1 MADNTKSTKS
11 TTKSSAPKTTT
22 RSTTTKSAS
31 AKSNAKITQ
40 RTPVNLKDWNKEI
53 ANALESAYGRKP
65 TQVSGIEN
73 IASAYYYSY
82 LLRLVKGIFEF
93 KAPDYWDVDFLL
105 DTLLLNG
112 VFAIFEHNSDPIALN
127 CQPYGVN
134 VYYKPTNFNI
144 ANPVLGNFSKTIGT
158 DGAIIYL
165 EEDPAYN
172 ASFRTIRPL
181 LTKYAYQLAACDKCI
196 DQSLMNS
203 GVAAIFSAQSKKAA
217 QSFRA
222 MYDDISQGKPAVFVD
237 EELGLQS
244 QSSRALQYTPAKDN
258 FVCDKVQIEKRC
270 IIEEFLTAIGVNNA
284 NTSKRERLNADE
296 VNSNNDECYV
306 STATWKRNLKTTTDM
321 AHKLFP
327 NLKFSLTIKDLSIID
342 NSPSKADAAPKGE
355 KNESDDKEE

>member
-1 MADNTKSTKS
+1 MANNKSS
-11 TTKSSAPKTTT
+11 TTKSSAPKST
-22 RSTTTKSAS
+22 RSTTNKSTQSKSRSTRTTGAS
-31 AKSNAKITQ
+31 Q
-40 RTPVNLKDWNKEI
+40 LKNWNKEM
-53 ANALESAYGRKP
+53 AMALESAYGRKP

-73 IASAYYYSY
+73 ISSAYYFSY

-112 VFAIFEHNSDPIALN
+112 VFAIFEHNSEPLALN

-134 VYYKPTNFNI
+134 VYYKPTDFNI
-144 ANPVLGNFSKTIGT
+144 ANPVLGNFSKKIGVN
-158 DGAIIYL
+158 GAIIYL

-181 LTKYAYQLAACDKCI
+181 LTKYAYQLASCDKCI

-203 GVAAIFSAQSKKAA
+203 GVAAIFSAPNKKAA
-217 QSFRA
+217 ESFRA
-222 MYDDISQGKPAVFVD
+222 MYDDIAQGKPAVFMD
-237 EELGLQS
+237 TELGLQS
-244 QSSRALQYTPAKDN
+244 QSSRPLQYTPAKDN

-284 NTSKRERLNADE
+284 NTSKRERLNSDE

-327 NLKFSLTIKDLSIID
+327 NLEFSLTIKDLSIID
-342 NSPSKADAAPKGE
+342 TSPSKADAAPE
-355 KNESDDKEE
+355 REENEGDDKEE

>member
-1 MADNTKSTKS
+1 MANNTKSTKS
-11 TTKSSAPKTTT
+11 TTKSSAPKSTT
-22 RSTTTKSAS
+22 RSTTRKT
-31 AKSNAKITQ
+31 TQ
-40 RTPVNLKDWNKEI
+40 KTPSVLKNWNKEM
-53 ANALESAYGRKP
+53 AMALESAYGRKP

-73 IASAYYYSY
+73 ISSAYYFSY

-112 VFAIFEHNSDPIALN
+112 VFAIFEHNSEPLALN

-134 VYYKPTNFNI
+134 VYYKPTDFNI
-144 ANPVLGNFSKTIGT
+144 ANPVLGNFSKKIGVN
-158 DGAIIYL
+158 GAIIYL

-181 LTKYAYQLAACDKCI
+181 LTKYAYQLASCDKCI

-203 GVAAIFSAQSKKAA
+203 GVAAIFSAPNKKAA
-217 QSFRA
+217 ESFRA
-222 MYDDISQGKPAVFVD
+222 MYDDIAQGKPAVFMD
-237 EELGLQS
+237 TELGLQS
-244 QSSRALQYTPAKDN
+244 QYSRPLQYTPAKDN

-284 NTSKRERLNADE
+284 NTSKRERLNSDE

-327 NLKFSLTIKDLSIID
+327 NLEFSLTIKDLSIID
-342 NSPSKADAAPKGE
+342 NSPSKADAAPE
-355 KNESDDKEE
+355 REENEGDNKEE